1 VFEETQVKASHVLF
15 VTLALGATSLA
26 AQAEESDRWIWRAGV
41 HNVAPKSNNHA
52 IVNVD
57 DGAMFTFSGTYLFTP
72 NWGLEVLAGLPF
84 KHDINLNG
92 GGKVAETKHLPPTI
106 SVQYHFNPGGTV
118 RPYVGAGVNYTLFFD
133 EKTTGALAG
142 SKLDLDPSFG
152 VAAQAGLDVAI
163 GSDWFINVEARWIDI
178 DTDAKLN
185 GADIGTVKLDPWVY
199 GVSIGRRF

>member
-1 VFEETQVKASHVLF
+1 MKASHVLF

>member
-26 AQAEESDRWIWRAGV
+26 VQAEESDRWIWRAGV

>member
-1 VFEETQVKASHVLF
+1 MKASHVLF
-15 VTLALGATSLA
+15 LSLAIGAMPLA
-26 AQAEESDRWIWRAGV
+26 AQAQDADRWIWRAGA

-52 IVNVD
+52 VVNVD

-84 KHDINLNG
+84 KHDINLNSG
-92 GGKVAETKHLPPTI
+92 GRVAETKHLPPTI
-106 SVQYHFNPGGTV
+106 SVQYHFNPSGTV

-142 SKLDLDPSFG
+142 SKLELDPSFG
-152 VAAQAGLDVAI
+152 LAGQVGLDVAI
-163 GSDWFINVEARWIDI
+163 NSNWFINVEARWIDI

-185 GADIGTVKLDPWVY
+185 GADLGTVEIDPWVY
-199 GVSIGRRF
+199 GLSIGRRF